1 MHTSENEAPQEMKQ
15 CSVEGTSHGCGG
27 EMEQSF
33 EDEDG
38 NGSVFKYTQQV
49 CKFQIVT
56 TGRLLATL
64 DIRPNHRLSHL
75 TTDSHTTT
83 NRAAL
88 LTAPETAT
96 LILGLV
102 TLPTYH
108 MKDRNQAQTLSG
120 MWHYHLY

>member
-1 MHTSENEAPQEMKQ
+1 MTRILSLWEYPIL
-15 CSVEGTSHGCGG
+15 
-27 EMEQSF
+27 
-33 EDEDG
+33 
-38 NGSVFKYTQQV
+38 FKYTQQV

-56 TGRLLATL
+56 TGHLLATL
-64 DIRPNHRLSHL
+64 DIRPNHRQSHL

-88 LTAPETAT
+88 LTAPATAT

-108 MKDRNQAQTLSG
+108 MKDCNQAQTLSG
-120 MWHYHLY
+120 LWHFYIYRHGHAPNRFDHQ